1 MKTNLLLLIFIFF
14 IGFSYSQQRNQL
26 KTNQAPFFHG
36 VASGDP
42 LHDRII
48 IWTRITP
55 DEINNDSIPVD
66 WRIAT
71 DTSMSNIVSS
81 GIYKTHQDRDYT
93 VKVDVTGLN
102 PSTCYYYDFNINH
115 SYSVR
120 GRAITADLGD
130 NENVR
135 FAVVSCSNYEYGYF
149 NVYNALAERND
160 VNAVLHL
167 GDYIYEYAT
176 GGYSANIADRT
187 HEPTHEI
194 VTLDDY
200 RLRYSHYRL
209 DNDLQRVHQQYPFIC
224 VWDDHESANDS
235 WVEGAENHDSAT
247 QGNWIDRKNN
257 AKKAYFE
264 WLPIRENALDS
275 SIYRK
280 IEYGDLVNL
289 YMLDTRLEGR
299 DEQVGAT
306 SPDLNDATR
315 TLLGESQLNWLKSE
329 LLGSQSQWNILGQQ
343 VMMAPLEV
351 FGTTLNT
358 DQWDGYPLEREEI
371 LNYIVDNNIDNVV
384 ILTGDIHTSWANDLP
399 MSGYNASTGAN
410 SGAVEFVTTSVTSP
424 GFPIGFGVGLI
435 QTLNNH
441 IKWADLTKKG
451 YIVLDIDK
459 NRTQSEWYFLDDITT
474 PGNNSQSFAK
484 AYYVNNQQR
493 FLNESPSAS
502 PSTEICIP
510 APLYPYDPANLSV
523 ETQEAS
529 PVQLFGVYPNPFN
542 SYFILHMGAAQQQI
556 VTVKMYDMNGREVFQ
571 QENVPVV
578 GGSEYLKV
586 HTEGLESGLYSLIIS
601 TTTTQMA
608 HKIVKF

>member
-1 MKTNLLLLIFIFF
+1 MKTNLLLLIFICIVSLSF
-14 IGFSYSQQRNQL
+14 GQQRNQL
-26 KTNQAPFFHG
+26 KSNQAPFFHG

-42 LHDRII
+42 LNDRVI

-55 DEINNDSIPVD
+55 EEINNDSIPVN

-71 DTSMSNIVSS
+71 DTSMSNIVNS
-81 GIYKTHQDRDYT
+81 GVYKTHQERDYT
-93 VKVDVTGLN
+93 VKIDVLGLN
-102 PSTCYYYDFNINH
+102 PSTCYYYDFNINQD
-115 SYSVR
+115 YSIR

-167 GDYIYEYAT
+167 GDYIYEYAA
-176 GGYSANIADRT
+176 GGYSANIAGRT

-235 WVEGAENHDSAT
+235 WVNGAENHDAAT

-275 SIYRK
+275 LIYRK

-289 YMLDTRLEGR
+289 FMLDTRLEGR

-306 SPDLNDATR
+306 SSDLNDTTR
-315 TLLGESQLNWLKSE
+315 TLLGGTQLNWLKSE
-329 LLGSQSQWNILGQQ
+329 LLGSQAQWNILGQQ
-343 VMMAPLEV
+343 VMMAPLKV

-371 LNYIVDNNIDNVV
+371 LNYIVDNNIENVV
-384 ILTGDIHTSWANDLP
+384 VLTGDIHTSWANDLP
-399 MSGYNASTGAN
+399 MAGYNASTGAN

-424 GFPIGFGVGLI
+424 GFPIAFGVGLI
-435 QTLNNH
+435 QSLNNH
-441 IKWADLTKKG
+441 IKWAELTKKG
-451 YIVLDIDK
+451 YIILDIDK
-459 NRTQSEWYFLDDITT
+459 DRTQSEWYFMDDVNAPNTT
-474 PGNNSQSFAK
+474 NSFAK
-484 AYYVNNQQR
+484 AYYVNDLER
-493 FLNESPSAS
+493 HLRVGSTPSFAS
-502 PSTEICIP
+502 NLCIP
-510 APLYPYDPANLSV
+510 APLLNLEEQSL
-523 ETQEAS
+523 ETL
-529 PVQLFGVYPNPFN
+529 QLFGVYPNPFN
-542 SYFILHMGAAQQQI
+542 SYFILHMGAAQHQI
-556 VTVKMYDMNGREVFQ
+556 VTVKMYDLNGREVFHQ
-571 QENVPVV
+571 ANVPVV

-586 HTEGLESGLYSLIIS
+586 LTEGLESGMYSLVI
-601 TTTTQMA
+601 TTPTSLMA

>member
-1 MKTNLLLLIFIFF
+1 MKTNLLLLFFVCF
-14 IGFSYSQQRNQL
+14 IGLTFGQQRNQL

-42 LHDRII
+42 IYDRVI

-55 DEINNDSIPVD
+55 DEINNDSIPVN

-71 DTSMSNIVSS
+71 DTSMTNIVNS
-81 GIYKTHQDRDYT
+81 GVFKTHQDRDYT
-93 VKVDVTGLN
+93 VKIDVTGLN
-102 PSTCYYYDFNINH
+102 PSTCYYYDFNINQD
-115 SYSVR
+115 YSVR

-135 FAVVSCSNYEYGYF
+135 FAVVSCSNYEYGFF
-149 NVYNALAERND
+149 NVYNAIAERND

-235 WVEGAENHDSAT
+235 WVNGAENHDAAT

-264 WLPIRENALDS
+264 WLPIRENALDT

-306 SPDLNDATR
+306 SSDLNDTTR
-315 TLLGESQLNWLKSE
+315 TLLGGTQLNWLKSE
-329 LLGSQSQWNILGQQ
+329 LTGSQAQWNILGQQ
-343 VMMAPLEV
+343 VMMAPLKV

-371 LNYIVDNNIDNVV
+371 LNHIVDNNIENVV
-384 ILTGDIHTSWANDLP
+384 VLTGDIHTSWANDLP
-399 MSGYNASTGAN
+399 MAGYNASTGAN

-424 GFPIGFGVGLI
+424 GFPIAFGVSLI
-435 QTLNNH
+435 QSLNNH
-441 IKWADLTKKG
+441 IKWAELTKKG

-459 NRTQSEWYFLDDITT
+459 NRTQSEWYFIDDITT
-474 PGNNSQSFAK
+474 PGNNNQSFAK

-493 FLNESPSAS
+493 FLNESSS
-502 PSTEICIP
+502 PSQSSETCFP
-510 APLYPYDPANLSV
+510 APLYPFDPANLSID
-523 ETQEAS
+523 TQETS
-529 PVQLFGVYPNPFN
+529 LVQLFGVYPNPFN
-542 SYFILHMGAAQQQI
+542 SYFILHMGAAQHQI
-556 VTVKMYDMNGREVFQ
+556 VTVKMYDLNGREVFQ
-571 QENVPVV
+571 QENVPVA

-586 HTEGLESGLYSLIIS
+586 HTEGLESGLYSLVI
-601 TTTTQMA
+601 TTPTSQMA